1 LNGFFSGMH
10 IAILTSGRFWVCDL
24 ARELD
29 ALGHDVA
36 FYSLVPPWRTSHFG
50 LPDSCNRWLG
60 PYVAPFYALA
70 RTARGTAFETQANL
84 LLTNALDRIASKLVQ
99 RCDVFIGMSGMCLRT
114 LQVIRRKYG
123 AKVFVER
130 GSRHILSQKEI
141 LDSLPRPPGSP
152 SPVAEWSVA
161 REVAEYE
168 LADTVVVPS
177 LHVVR
182 SFTEK
187 GIDQSRLFRNPYGV
201 DLKMF
206 PPTKAPPRNGTPRIL
221 MTGAW
226 SLRKGCDILAD
237 AWRDLPGV
245 GLLHVG
251 PVGDAPLPR
260 DVGFEH
266 HAPVDQTRLTDFY
279 ARGHV
284 FSLAS
289 REEGLALVQAQALAS
304 GLHLVCTDRTGG
316 EDLRQFLPDPETI
329 TVVPSGDS
337 LALKTGLGVA
347 LERARLTA
355 GVRDYLGAARGQLS
369 WSAYGQRYDR
379 ALAERA

>member
-1 LNGFFSGMH
+1 MH
-10 IAILTSGRFWVCDL
+10 VAILTSGRFHVCDL

-36 FYSLVPPWRTSHFG
+36 FYSLVPSSRTRRFG
-50 LPDSCNRWLG
+50 LPNRCNRWLG
-60 PYVAPFYALA
+60 PYVAPFYAIA
-70 RTARGTAFETQANL
+70 RGARGTAFESNANS
-84 LLTNALDRIASKLVQ
+84 LLTKALDRIASRLIQ

-114 LQVIRRKYG
+114 LQTVRRRYG

-141 LDSLPRPPGSP
+141 LDSLPRPVGSP

-168 LADTVVVPS
+168 LADTIVVPS
-177 LHVVR
+177 LHVAR
-182 SFTEK
+182 SFIEK

-206 PPTKAPPRNGTPRIL
+206 PPTNAPLHQGIPQIL
-221 MTGAW
+221 MAGAW

-237 AWRDLPGV
+237 AWRRLPGV

-251 PVGDAPLPR
+251 PLGDAPVPKDL
-260 DVGFEH
+260 GFEH
-266 HAPVDQTRLTDFY
+266 HPPVDQAQLTSFY

-284 FSLAS
+284 FALAS

-316 EDLRQFLPDPETI
+316 EDLRQFLTDPEMV

-337 LALKTGLGVA
+337 LALKNALGSA
-347 LERARLTA
+347 LERARSTS
-355 GVRDYLGAARGQLS
+355 GVRDYLGANRERLS
-369 WSAYGQRYDR
+369 WRAYGKRYNQ
-379 ALAERA
+379 ALAERV